1 MESVMG
7 FIVGI
12 LNGVNKADEMQQKIN
27 IIMVTSGTAL
37 SYFGGTI
44 NPEWAVDSVVQL
56 LVNYII
62 GLSIGGVIGLMF
74 LAVLDMI
81 NF

>member
-1 MESVMG
+1 MG

-12 LNGVNKADEMQQKIN
+12 PNGINKADEMQQKIN
-27 IIMVTSGTAL
+27 IIM
-37 SYFGGTI
+37 
-44 NPEWAVDSVVQL
+44 VDSVVQL